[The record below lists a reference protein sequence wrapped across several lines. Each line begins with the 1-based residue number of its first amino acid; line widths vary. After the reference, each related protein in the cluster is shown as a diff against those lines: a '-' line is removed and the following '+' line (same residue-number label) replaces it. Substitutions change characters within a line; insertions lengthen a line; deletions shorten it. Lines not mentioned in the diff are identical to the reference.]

1 MCRVVFRI
9 PKAGYIQQFL
19 LSKFGWVSVIL
30 IPCLGVVV
38 YDILK
43 IFTNDKDYL
52 IGIGVGIDKII
63 RINFS
68 DLCVN
73 KVFDIS

>member
-1 MCRVVFRI
+1 MI
-9 PKAGYIQQFL
+9 ITIL
-19 LSKFGWVSVIL
+19 DDSV
-30 IPCLGVVV
+30 CNYV
-38 YDILK
+38 
-43 IFTNDKDYL
+43 KDYL